1 MSGEEHPA
9 GAPGPNA
16 LPPSEGTRD
25 GELPRE
31 AAPQHPDSVTPESP
45 THAGGAQAHDG
56 GTPIADGAVG
66 DADSSGTA
74 ASQHPGAAVAAV
86 AETLANDTLADG
98 EWHRLHPAT
107 PLLRGGII
115 LLVVLG
121 YVVANMRERLV
132 SLFVGSDEMREYN
145 GDPLDWIFRENLVG
159 WALLA
164 LAGVLIVLILGFYFS
179 WRMHTFRVTHEAVEV
194 RSGILFRRHRRAA
207 LDRIQG
213 INITRSFIP
222 RLVGAAKLQVSV
234 AGQGASVE
242 LAYLGSART
251 DNLRRDILRL
261 ASGAK
266 GEAPAASAQPTRAP
280 GLEGVVTDRVN
291 EFLSPELDPDL
302 AEPESVVRIPP
313 LRIAGS
319 VVISNTTVFLI
330 LMIVGL
336 IFAAVYGTPW
346 VLFSIIPAIFG
357 FLTYYWSRITKSM
370 QYSIA
375 ATQHGIR
382 VGYGLLSTSN
392 ETIPPGRLHG
402 IEVRQPLLWR
412 PFGWWEIRINTAVQ
426 DAAGSNQNQAQ
437 QRAILMPVGTIDDV
451 ERVLALVL
459 PGITPEE
466 SADLV
471 ARGLLGT
478 GPDDD
483 FITAPRASWIFNPL
497 TWRRVG
503 YALLGDVLIT
513 RQGFAHRRLV
523 IVPLARIQSVKISQ
537 GPWQRRR
544 LLASGQVHTV
554 AGPVTASVSQL
565 SRNNALG
572 FFSRVNDA
580 ATNAARA
587 DATQRWA
594 AAPE

>member
-1 MSGEEHPA
+1 MSDQHPAPHDAPGHGERQEQGPA
-9 GAPGPNA
+9 GA
-16 LPPSEGTRD
+16 GTSA
-25 GELPRE
+25 GASAE
-31 AAPQHPDSVTPESP
+31 QHPDASVE
-45 THAGGAQAHDG
+45 
-56 GTPIADGAVG
+56 
-66 DADSSGTA
+66 A
-74 ASQHPGAAVAAV
+74 AAK
-86 AETLANDTLADG
+86 TLTSDTLADG

-107 PLLRGGII
+107 PLLRGGLI
-115 LLVVLG
+115 LIAVLG
-121 YVVANMRERLV
+121 YVIANMRERLIT
-132 SLFVGSDEMREYN
+132 LFVGNDELREYE
-145 GDPLDWIFRENLVG
+145 GDPIDWILRENLVG
-159 WALLA
+159 WALIGLA
-164 LAGVLIVLILGFYFS
+164 VLLVLLVVGFYLS

-242 LAYLGSART
+242 LSYLGSVRT
-251 DNLRRDILRL
+251 DDLRRDILRL

-266 GEAPAASAQPTRAP
+266 GETPVSAPRQT
-280 GLEGVVTDRVN
+280 GVDGFVTERVN
-291 EFLSPELDPDL
+291 EFLAPELDPEL

-319 VVISNTTVFLI
+319 VVISDTTVFLI
-330 LMIVGL
+330 LLVIGLVIGAIV
-336 IFAAVYGTPW
+336 GTPW
-346 VLFSIIPAIFG
+346 VLFSIIPAFIG

-370 QYSIA
+370 RYSIA
-375 ATQHGIR
+375 ATRHGIR

-392 ETIPPGRLHG
+392 ETIPPGRIHG

-426 DAAGSNQNQAQ
+426 DSPASNQSQAQ
-437 QRAILMPVGTIDDV
+437 QRATLMPVGTIDDV

-459 PGITPEE
+459 PGISPEE

-478 GPDDD
+478 GPDRD
-483 FITAPRASWIFNPL
+483 FVTAPKASWIFNPL

-523 IVPLARIQSVKISQ
+523 VIPLARIQSVKITQ

-544 LLASGQVHTV
+544 GLASSQAHTV
-554 AGPVTASVSQL
+554 AGPVNASVGQL
-565 SRNNALG
+565 SRNDALG

-580 ATNAARA
+580 ATYAANA
-587 DATQRWA
+587 DTTQRWA
-594 AAPE
+594 ATPE